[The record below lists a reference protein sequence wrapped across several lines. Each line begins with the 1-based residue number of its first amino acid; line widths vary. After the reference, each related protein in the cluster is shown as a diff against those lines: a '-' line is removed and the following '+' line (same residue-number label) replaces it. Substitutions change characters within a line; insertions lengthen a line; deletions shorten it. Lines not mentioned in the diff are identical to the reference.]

1 MTIKATIWDFSG
13 VILQPRVADPHAF
26 IASELGVPAEEIRK
40 YFDGVRN
47 FNMDIGEESE
57 QDFYMRMIKELGL
70 PKDDKKIFDD
80 YLFDLFE
87 VNRELIDF
95 IAWSKPKI
103 KPALCSN
110 FSASLRP
117 LIRDK
122 YKIENLFDAI
132 VVSSEVKM
140 LKPQAEIYQLTLQ
153 QLGVM
158 PQEALFIDDQE
169 KNIEGAEAVGLR
181 GIVYKNAAQTL
192 PQIINIINFQT

>member
-1 MTIKATIWDFSG
+1 MTIKAAIWDFSG
-13 VILQPRVADPHAF
+13 VILQPLVADPHAY

-47 FNMDIGEESE
+47 FRLDLGEESE

-70 PKDDKKIFDD
+70 SADDRKIFED
-80 YLFDLFE
+80 YLFDLYE

-95 IAWSKPKI
+95 IKQSRPKI

-110 FSASLRP
+110 FSGTLRP

-122 YKIENLFDAI
+122 YKIENLFDVI

-153 QLGVM
+153 QLGVT

-169 KNIEGAEAVGLR
+169 KNVEGAEVVGMR
-181 GIVYKNAAQTL
+181 GIIYKNTAQTL
-192 PQIINIINFQT
+192 PQIKKIINY

>member
-1 MTIKATIWDFSG
+1 MTIKAAIWDFSG
-13 VILQPRVADPHAF
+13 VILQPLVADPHAY

-47 FNMDIGEESE
+47 FRLDLGEESE

-70 PKDDKKIFDD
+70 SADDRIVFED
-80 YLFDLFE
+80 YLFDLYE

-95 IAWSKPKI
+95 IKQSRPKI

-110 FSASLRP
+110 FSGTLRP

-122 YKIENLFDAI
+122 YKIENLFDVI

-153 QLGVM
+153 QLGVT

-169 KNIEGAEAVGLR
+169 KNVEGAEVVGMR
-181 GIVYKNAAQTL
+181 GIIYKNTAQTL
-192 PQIINIINFQT
+192 PQIKKIFNY

>member
-1 MTIKATIWDFSG
+1 MTIKAAIWDFSG
-13 VILQPRVADPHAF
+13 VILQPLVADPHAY

-47 FNMDIGEESE
+47 FRLDLGEESE

-70 PKDDKKIFDD
+70 SADDRKVFED
-80 YLFDLFE
+80 YLFDLYE

-95 IAWSKPKI
+95 IKQSRPKI

-110 FSASLRP
+110 FSGTLRP

-122 YKIENLFDAI
+122 YKIENLFDVI

-153 QLGVM
+153 QLGVT

-169 KNIEGAEAVGLR
+169 KNVEGAEVVGMR
-181 GIVYKNAAQTL
+181 GIIYKNTAQTL
-192 PQIINIINFQT
+192 PQIKKIINY